1 MSNLQIYIY
10 MIKVI
15 HNKQIRK
22 VVYVRRGMAA
32 GHRDKGNE

>member
-1 MSNLQIYIY
+1 MSILQKKN